1 MDDDTD
7 GTKGMFDRSRVI
19 LCVFMMALLVVN
31 PFNILLSDM
40 SARRSQDDY
49 SRPHSTER
57 LLQELDSKN
66 LIE

>member
-1 MDDDTD
+1 MNEDTD
-7 GTKGMFDRSRVI
+7 GTNGMFDRSRVI

-49 SRPHSTER
+49 SRRHSTER
-57 LLQELDSKN
+57 LLHGLDSEN